1 MVKQIKSI
9 CKACQQCQ
17 AAKIRRQQLS
27 AAFEQADKEDLPLP
41 RQAYGIDFYG
51 HTCQNSDTTTQET
64 TPSPF
69 PSTSSYALTRQTQSK
84 LSEGDGE
91 KEVVNKR
98 RFLSSSGLIYF
109 CSLLLVNI
117 K

>member
-1 MVKQIKSI
+1 LDL
-9 CKACQQCQ
+9 
-17 AAKIRRQQLS
+17 IR
-27 AAFEQADKEDLPLP
+27 
-41 RQAYGIDFYG
+41 
-51 HTCQNSDTTTQET
+51 CQNSDTTTQET

-98 RFLSSSGLIYF
+98 RFFSSSGLIYF

>member
-1 MVKQIKSI
+1 MSESNTRVLVDPLDL
-9 CKACQQCQ
+9 
-17 AAKIRRQQLS
+17 IR
-27 AAFEQADKEDLPLP
+27 
-41 RQAYGIDFYG
+41 
-51 HTCQNSDTTTQET
+51 CQNSDTTTQET

-98 RFLSSSGLIYF
+98 RFFLLRF
-109 CSLLLVNI
+109 NLLLFI
-117 K
+117 IIG